1 MSIITIHEFSTGIQ
15 VDGNPHNWFSRGFSG
30 SYMNST
36 LPQIP
41 VGVQN
46 SISLREFAVAE
57 GTSRDEPAIIGREIS
72 GNGEDWSVIAV
83 VTRGKDDR
91 GRSVSLYRYF
101 LTERIGNLGHILAW
115 MLKLGSTPV
124 FNPFEVKNVGQS
136 ISYNTDQTNTSI
148 PILPA
153 LQEILKQNLPPIVIS
168 FNQPCTSLILNL
180 MANTLGSPTAWA
192 YNVEAVVKP
201 TRFQLIYP
209 ASNNAEQVIKNALL
223 STPKDTGGFAEEQPI
238 KTAIKNLMRRE
249 TVNIEQLE
257 IFGQV
262 LGNSQVTSE
271 QLTII
276 FENQGSKDAIK
287 HGNYNASNVR
297 LLTLQA
303 IAIPETLPEFLKW
316 LQKRE
321 KPTDHLDICLSF
333 QNSILQTLESLP
345 DRNFAVSIMTKVSQG
360 VKLIIPILLK
370 QTQLFD
376 AIVWLFSSKNGL
388 WYNHYFEKIRI
399 ELNND
404 FKVMGSFAKGKN
416 VTLTLANNEDWKK
429 LLNNLKTYWQPHAY
443 KISQSQY
450 LPLGEFFE
458 AIETSSEERNIALFF
473 YHVAYGFGNI
483 PPEKFELIDRRNK
496 FSAQVYGL
504 KIKRK
509 MSPIETILQSFVE
522 LLEFIYYLIIK
533 GVETIVPLPIVIIL
547 LVLFSGFSFWG
558 GKIIGEKPSDDK
570 NTTGQT
576 DGKSFDDN
584 VNDNKPNPLNTRE
597 ATTTTKPSR
606 PSPSTYKI
614 ETDQSLSGSGKA
626 IEKLI
631 QDFDQYL
638 KYKNTQKMEETIV
651 QILKDVSGNINLTF
665 EDLVTGKKEGIDAIK
680 LYQKEVMNAK
690 DEAADGKIE
699 ANKNTY
705 QVLKCHV
712 ADDLEIN
719 LSSRDPSLCGAESS
733 YQKWKDKQPKPPVG

>member
-72 GNGEDWSVIAV
+72 GNGEAWSVIAV

-101 LTERIGNLGHILAW
+101 LTEGIGNLGHILAW
-115 MLKLGSTPV
+115 FLKLGRTPV
-124 FNPFEVKNVGQS
+124 FNPFEVKNEDQS

-180 MANTLGSPTAWA
+180 MTNTLGSPTAWA

-249 TVNIEQLE
+249 TVNLEQLE

-303 IAIPETLPEFLKW
+303 IAIPDTLPEFLKW

-321 KPTDHLDICLSF
+321 KPTDHLDICLNF

-345 DRNFAVSIMTKVSQG
+345 DRNSAISIMTKVGQG

-376 AIVWLFSSKNGL
+376 AIVWLFSSKKGL
-388 WYNHYFEKIRI
+388 WYNNYFQKIRL

-404 FKVMGSFAKGKN
+404 FKVMGSFAKGQN
-416 VTLTLANNEDWKK
+416 VTLTLANNEQWKK
-429 LLNNLKTYWQPHAY
+429 LFNNLKNYWQRNAHN
-443 KISQSQY
+443 ISQGQY

-483 PPEKFELIDRRNK
+483 PPEKFELIDSRNK
-496 FSAQVYGL
+496 FSAQVYGI

-509 MSPIETILQSFVE
+509 MSLLETILQSFID
-522 LLEFIYYLIIK
+522 LLEFINYLIIK

-547 LVLFSGFSFWG
+547 LVLFSGFSYWG
-558 GKIIGEKPSDDK
+558 GTIISSKSSDDQNNPNNEEVTNNNSENNDIKPFSPKPIQTKTPASSDLSKSGEAINLLINELAK
-570 NTTGQT
+570 NTSIKDKQLISNTILQAIQDGSENQGLTFDQLTKEKTT
-576 DGKSFDDN
+576 DLSNGKN
-584 VNDNKPNPLNTRE
+584 EKGENKPKGRKE
-597 ATTTTKPSR
+597 
-606 PSPSTYKI
+606 
-614 ETDQSLSGSGKA
+614 
-626 IEKLI
+626 I
-631 QDFDQYL
+631 Q
-638 KYKNTQKMEETIV
+638 
-651 QILKDVSGNINLTF
+651 
-665 EDLVTGKKEGIDAIK
+665 
-680 LYQKEVMNAK
+680 LYQKNVMK
-690 DEAADGKIE
+690 IQGDGVI
-699 ANKNTY
+699 NYGLDTY
-705 QVLKCHV
+705 KVLKCHV
-712 ADDLEIN
+712 ADDLGIDVT
-719 LSSRDPSLCGAESS
+719 RDPLCEKN
-733 YQKWKDKQPKPPVG
+733 YQKWKQQQSKPPGGEG